1 MEFMLEQT
9 TRLTKDE
16 IEAREHNAQIKERYR
31 RLQSAEANQFSQ
43 ESIAPHTPVITPEAP
58 TEYYAPVVDNVAT
71 VEQAPQITEFVREVP
86 NAPVFTTDKF
96 QAIQEEKAVET
107 VTEEIVPTY
116 VAPATV
122 TSVSTLSQYSL
133 TAFAKATMA
142 IFTLLVIAMLTLIA
156 VNSQAIRVKS
166 IRIQNLEEKRE
177 ELVEKAEELQR
188 RIDAAKSEET
198 IRSYAQEQGWTLG
211 ND

>member
-31 RLQSAEANQFSQ
+31 RLQNAEANQFAQ
-43 ESIAPHTPVITPEAP
+43 ESITSQSSVIAPERP
-58 TEYYAPVVDNVAT
+58 TEYYPPVIENVAT
-71 VEQAPQITEFVREVP
+71 VEQIPQIIEFVREVP
-86 NAPVFTTDKF
+86 NASVFTTDKF
-96 QAIQEEKAVET
+96 QAIEEEKAMET
-107 VTEEIVPTY
+107 VTEEIAPTY

-122 TSVSTLSQYSL
+122 TSASTLSQYSL
-133 TAFAKATMA
+133 TAFAKTAMA
-142 IFTLLVIAMLTLIA
+142 VFMLIVIAMLTLIA

-188 RIDAAKSEET
+188 RIDAARSEET
-198 IRSYAQEQGWTLG
+198 IRAYAQEQGWALG
-211 ND
+211 N